1 MPWTAFN
8 ELEGVAMNRFGL
20 KCFLAFI
27 ITTLSSVAVA
37 VAQDR
42 CLPSRSIDRVD
53 MKDKNTLLFTM
64 RNGTQYENK
73 LTGSLFGFSS
83 DSLVFEQR
91 PSTGQYCRMDR
102 VGLLVRPLMG
112 SPFTASLGYFV
123 EVEGFGD
130 MPEGIEV

>member
-8 ELEGVAMNRFGL
+8 ELEGVAMNGSGL
-20 KCFLAFI
+20 KYFLAFI
-27 ITTLSSVAVA
+27 IAISSSVA

-73 LTGSLFGFSS
+73 LTGSLFGFSG
-83 DSLVFEQR
+83 DPLVFEQR

-102 VGLLVRPLMG
+102 VGLLVRPFMG
-112 SPFTASLGYFV
+112 NPFTASLGYFV

>member
-8 ELEGVAMNRFGL
+8 ELEDVAMNRFGL
-20 KCFLAFI
+20 KYFLAFI
-27 ITTLSSVAVA
+27 IAILSSVA

-73 LTGSLFGFSS
+73 LTGSLFGFTS
-83 DSLVFEQR
+83 DPLVFEQR